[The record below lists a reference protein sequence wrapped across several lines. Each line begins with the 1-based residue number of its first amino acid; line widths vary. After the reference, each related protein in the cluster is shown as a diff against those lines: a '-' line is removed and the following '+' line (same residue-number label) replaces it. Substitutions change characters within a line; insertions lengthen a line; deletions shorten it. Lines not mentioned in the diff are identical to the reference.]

1 MPRIKTILCS
11 GICIFFFTALT
22 AQVALQ
28 KEKTISN
35 VIDQYVYQQKHCN
48 IQQVLKD
55 SVLVLYKYE
64 SDFGHSHS
72 AYLKISHR
80 SRIYISFIDCL
91 IPPPPPGST
100 VSEKLQ
106 SHLQTSLL
114 VPYTPYT
121 YRLLWST
128 SCWDRDVFQK
138 AEASFSNRTFFKY
151 Q

>member
-1 MPRIKTILCS
+1 MPRIKSILCS
-11 GICIFFFTALT
+11 GICIFLFTALT
-22 AQVALQ
+22 AQVPLQ

-55 SVLVLYKYE
+55 TVLFKYE
-64 SDFGHSHS
+64 SDLDYS
-72 AYLKISHR
+72 AYLTISHL

-91 IPPPPPGST
+91 IPPPPVST

-106 SHLQTSLL
+106 SHLQTSLF
-114 VPYTPYT
+114 YSDKYY
-121 YRLLWST
+121 YRRQT
-128 SCWDRDVFQK
+128 SCWDWFPQK
-138 AEASFSNRTFFKY
+138 HGAPIVYKFFFNY

>member
-11 GICIFFFTALT
+11 GIFIFFFTALT
-22 AQVALQ
+22 AQVPLQ

-55 SVLVLYKYE
+55 SVFYKYE
-64 SDFGHSHS
+64 LDLGHS
-72 AYLKISHR
+72 AYPKISHL
-80 SRIYISFIDCL
+80 SRIYISFTDCL
-91 IPPPPPGST
+91 IPPPPSLT

-114 VPYTPYT
+114 GPCTPYT
-121 YRLLWST
+121 HRLLWFT
-128 SCWDRDVFQK
+128 SCWGRDVFEK
-138 AEASFSNRTFFKY
+138 DEASFSNRTFFKY

>member
-11 GICIFFFTALT
+11 GIFIFFFTALT
-22 AQVALQ
+22 AQVTFQ

-35 VIDQYVYQQKHCN
+35 VIDQYVYQQKHRN

-55 SVLVLYKYE
+55 SVLFKYE
-64 SDFGHSHS
+64 LDLHYS
-72 AYLKISHR
+72 AYLTISHL
-80 SRIYISFIDCL
+80 SRIYISFINCL
-91 IPPPPPGST
+91 IPPPPSST